1 MSTFTL
7 GVFIFL
13 VVFGGG
19 LAAIFVF
26 VVIPSLFRDRRDAHI
41 RMVVADAPVVISNQ
55 KDNDERF
62 KALEARLEDV
72 EKRLAEVGNDI
83 QILYAIGAKRP
94 GRKKPITVRFS
105 ETDDT
110 ASRPYAVLSFMDQV
124 TYIVAIAE
132 NSEKLIF
139 PDFRTGVSMPL
150 TAAGV
155 CFSVDTPKGK
165 LPGIIINR
173 NAVNEPYVI
182 AHECWHLFCSILKRM
197 SNRTEYTIDLLN
209 DEVYVYSF
217 SALFKDVYEAY
228 QTLYKAAAKRH

>member
-1 MSTFTL
+1 MSTFAL
-7 GVFIFL
+7 GVVIFL
-13 VVFGGG
+13 FVFGGG

-26 VVIPSLFRDRRDAHI
+26 GIIPGVFRDRRDAHI
-41 RMVVADAPVVISNQ
+41 RMVVADAPAFIRNREN
-55 KDNDERF
+55 NDERF
-62 KALEARLEDV
+62 KALEDRLKET
-72 EKRLAEVGNDI
+72 EKRLAEICNDI
-83 QILYAIGAKRP
+83 QMLFAIGAKRP

-110 ASRPYAVLSFMDQV
+110 ASRPYAILNFMNQV
-124 TYIVAIAE
+124 TYVLAIAE
-132 NSEKLIF
+132 NNEKLVF

-155 CFSVDTPKGK
+155 CFTIDTPKGK
-165 LPGIIINR
+165 LPGIIIKR

-182 AHECWHLFCSILKRM
+182 AHECWHLFCSIIKRM
-197 SNRTEYTIDLLN
+197 NGQKEYTIDLLN

-228 QTLYKAAAKRH
+228 QTLYKITARQH

>member
-1 MSTFTL
+1 MSTFAL
-7 GVFIFL
+7 GVVIFL
-13 VVFGGG
+13 FVFGGG

-26 VVIPSLFRDRRDAHI
+26 GVIPSLFRDRRDAHI
-41 RMVVADAPVVISNQ
+41 RMVVADAPAFIRARE
-55 KDNDERF
+55 DNDERF
-62 KALEARLEDV
+62 EALEARLKKT
-72 EKRLAEVGNDI
+72 EKQLAEVNNDI
-83 QILYAIGAKRP
+83 QLLYAISAKRP

-110 ASRPYAVLSFMDQV
+110 ASRPYAILSFMDQV
-124 TYIVAIAE
+124 SYVVAIAE
-132 NSEKLIF
+132 SNEKLVF

-155 CFSVDTPKGK
+155 CFAIDTPKGK
-165 LPGIIINR
+165 LPGIIIKR

-209 DEVYVYSF
+209 DELYVYSF

-228 QTLYKAAAKRH
+228 QTLYKATARHH

>member
-7 GVFIFL
+7 GIVIFL
-13 VVFGGG
+13 IVFGGG

-26 VVIPSLFRDRRDAHI
+26 VVVPSLFRDRRDAHI
-41 RMVVADAPVVISNQ
+41 RMVVADAPAFIRAQ
-55 KDNDERF
+55 EDNDERF
-62 KALEARLEDV
+62 KALEARLDEA

-83 QILYAIGAKRP
+83 RMFYAIGAKRP

-105 ETDDT
+105 ETDNA
-110 ASRPYAVLSFMDQV
+110 ASRPYAILSFMDQV

-132 NSEKLIF
+132 NNERLVF

-155 CFSVDTPKGK
+155 CFAIDTPQGK

-173 NAVNEPYVI
+173 NAVNDPYVI
-182 AHECWHLFCSILKRM
+182 AHECWHLFCSILRKM
-197 SNRTEYTIDLLN
+197 NGQKEYTIDLLN
-209 DEVYVYSF
+209 DEMYVYSF

-228 QTLYKAAAKRH
+228 QALYKATARHH

>member
-7 GVFIFL
+7 GVVIFL
-13 VVFGGG
+13 IVFGGG

-26 VVIPSLFRDRRDAHI
+26 GVIPSLFRDRRDAHI
-41 RMVVADAPVVISNQ
+41 RMIVADAPAFIRNREV
-55 KDNDERF
+55 NDERF
-62 KALEARLEDV
+62 KALEDRLKET
-72 EKRLAEVGNDI
+72 EKRFAEVGNDI
-83 QILYAIGAKRP
+83 QMLYAISARRP
-94 GRKKPITVRFS
+94 GRKKTITVRFS

-124 TYIVAIAE
+124 TYVVAIAE
-132 NSEKLIF
+132 NNEKLVF

-155 CFSVDTPKGK
+155 CFSIDTPKGK

-182 AHECWHLFCSILKRM
+182 AHECWHLFCSIIKRM
-197 SNRTEYTIDLLN
+197 NGQKEYTIDLLN

-228 QTLYKAAAKRH
+228 QVLYKTSGKHH

>member
-7 GVFIFL
+7 GVVIFI
-13 VVFGGG
+13 VVFCGG

-26 VVIPSLFRDRRDAHI
+26 GIIPGVFRDRRDAHI
-41 RMVVADAPVVISNQ
+41 RMVVADAPAVIGVH
-55 KDNDERF
+55 KDNAERF
-62 KALEARLEDV
+62 KALEAKLEDA

-83 QILYAIGAKRP
+83 QMLYAISARRP
-94 GRKKPITVRFS
+94 GRKKTITVRFS

-124 TYIVAIAE
+124 TYVVAIAE
-132 NSEKLIF
+132 NNEKLVF

-155 CFSVDTPKGK
+155 CFSIDTSKGK

-182 AHECWHLFCSILKRM
+182 AHECWHLFCSIIKRM
-197 SNRTEYTIDLLN
+197 NGQKEYTIDLLN

-217 SALFKDVYEAY
+217 SALFKDVYKAY
-228 QTLYKAAAKRH
+228 QVLYKTSGKHH